1 LEENKHEERPWN
13 EPKKLKVL
21 ELNLV
26 LEISILDFKVLAKR
40 RILLDIRS
48 DVEFR
53 ECALQKSIHMNFD
66 KDHNIDTF
74 INYLECVGR
83 TSFSLE
89 NIIMEDNAL
98 GRHYKE
104 LYKDINMIIIVDNYG
119 SSDTKLVI
127 QMLIEQGIKHLCIL
141 KGGIQAA
148 KLDAKEKL

>member
-1 LEENKHEERPWN
+1 
-13 EPKKLKVL
+13 
-21 ELNLV
+21 
-26 LEISILDFKVLAKR
+26 
-40 RILLDIRS
+40 
-48 DVEFR
+48 
-53 ECALQKSIHMNFD
+53 MNFD

-148 KLDAKEKL
+148 KLDAKEKLQYNNQLTPLSYYKREIKRMKEVMKKN